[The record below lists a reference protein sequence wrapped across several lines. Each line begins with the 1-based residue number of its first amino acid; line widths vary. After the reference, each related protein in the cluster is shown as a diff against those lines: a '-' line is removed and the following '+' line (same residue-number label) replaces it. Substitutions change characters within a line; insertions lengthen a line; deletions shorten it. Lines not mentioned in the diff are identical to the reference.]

1 MATETNKQKKWIL
14 ILIISI
20 FVISIPLWLI
30 FKTPT
35 PEYFDKIELSDKNFV
50 VNRTETTYLDT
61 IIKIGLEELGYTNI
75 VVFTRPISIDGG
87 IPNIELKAH
96 IIASIVNGNSYLIE
110 IDKDSRSGTIE
121 SISHEL
127 IHLNQMNSGNLKMG
141 KDYVIWKKD
150 TIRNIPEYADR
161 EWEQDAVGMGKILEE
176 RIRKKLYSK

>member
-1 MATETNKQKKWIL
+1 M
-14 ILIISI
+14 
-20 FVISIPLWLI
+20 
-30 FKTPT
+30 
-35 PEYFDKIELSDKNFV
+35 
-50 VNRTETTYLDT
+50 
-61 IIKIGLEELGYTNI
+61 
-75 VVFTRPISIDGG
+75 VFARPISIDGD

-96 IIASIVNGNSYLIE
+96 IVASIVSGNSYLIE
-110 IDKDSRSGTIE
+110 INKDSRSGTIE

-141 KDYVIWKKD
+141 KDYVIWKRD